1 MPSAVEHFSISSD
14 CAMFVRSLNEA
25 TGTGG
30 KWKKLSKSLCVF
42 ESVDIFIFRSKR
54 PWCNEN
60 RWIDAPANAHQLLLL
75 LLSSQHKL
83 EQPKRKKSGKIGKWS
98 DTLTCGWPIFFC
110 CTQTSDTSLSI
121 KLECQSHLLLAPPPQ
136 LTANIARCNACV
148 CLRLLLKSERG
159 SLLSTI
165 KTIFFVQTN
174 AIKVIANF
182 ECTWNHVLNPIPDKT
197 QQQKKKEFEVGVL
210 WVFCSHRRHAR

>member
-1 MPSAVEHFSISSD
+1 M
-14 CAMFVRSLNEA
+14 
-25 TGTGG
+25 
-30 KWKKLSKSLCVF
+30 F

-54 PWCNEN
+54 RWCNEN

-75 LLSSQHKL
+75 LLSSHKL
-83 EQPKRKKSGKIGKWS
+83 EQLRRKKSGKIEKWS
-98 DTLTCGWPIFFC
+98 DTLTCGMRMANF
-110 CTQTSDTSLSI
+110 
-121 KLECQSHLLLAPPPQ
+121 LLLHTKKRYFSPYQTRVSVSFIVGSPSLAHRKYCTMQ
-136 LTANIARCNACV
+136 CV
-148 CLRLLLKSERG
+148 CLSATASERR

-197 QQQKKKEFEVGVL
+197 QQPKKEFEVGVL
-210 WVFCSHRRHAR
+210 RVFCSHRRHARQMNTKCEPLTLLAHKVCERGIVQMMNVQQLSCQE